1 MFAIKIVSPISRSPL
16 SFAKDCKSLWMEN
29 LSEFEHLSMR
39 ALPCSLLKT
48 SLVSVDL
55 SSPKTAVAIS
65 RSNVSGRTL
74 KDTSASWSREDSL
87 RKDDSN
93 RVLSLASLV
102 YSGLSSNSSRLLLDS
117 INSSRAALHWAE
129 SSESNLHSNHMARGT
144 CPHMCT
150 IFIASEELACGSNFF
165 TKALEDNLS
174 SSPILVD
181 LCPCRDISK

>member
-1 MFAIKIVSPISRSPL
+1 
-16 SFAKDCKSLWMEN
+16 MEN

-102 YSGLSSNSSRLLLDS
+102 YSGLSSDSSRLLLDS

-150 IFIASEELACGSNFF
+150 IFIASEELAFGSNFF